1 MSATIDS
8 ERYKH
13 VVEIGAGD
21 SMCSQALML
30 LKGADRVTLYEPNT
44 ILCADLKRVA
54 IGRKTVTVVESAVDG
69 TSGTAP
75 LIHLGYASYLLGAP
89 SFVKLSIENDG
100 EKWLSPLVK
109 EVKLVRMGEIDSGD
123 IDHLIL
129 TNNGCEMAVL
139 CGMKSRPGVIQT
151 KHYIHNEAQG
161 KQSGLV
167 CNWLHEHGYRAQVKA
182 VNRYQ
187 THYHLMWSFQS
198 KE

>member
-1 MSATIDS
+1 MSAPLDS

-30 LKGADRVTLYEPNT
+30 LGRADKVTLYEPNS
-44 ILCADLKRVA
+44 ILCADLKKVA
-54 IGRKTVTVVESAVDG
+54 TERRAVTVVEAAVDG

-75 LIHLGYASYLLGAP
+75 LIHLGYASYLLGVP

-100 EKWLSPLVK
+100 EKWLSLLVK
-109 EVKLVRMGEIDSGD
+109 EVKLVSIGEIDSGD

-139 CGMKSRPGVIQT
+139 CGMKSQPIIVQT
-151 KHYIHNEAQG
+151 KHYLHNEAQG
-161 KQSGLV
+161 KQTGLV
-167 CNWLHEHGYRAQVKA
+167 CNWLHEHGYCARVKA
-182 VNRYQ
+182 TNRYS
-187 THYHLMWSFQS
+187 THYHLEWR
-198 KE
+198 KT